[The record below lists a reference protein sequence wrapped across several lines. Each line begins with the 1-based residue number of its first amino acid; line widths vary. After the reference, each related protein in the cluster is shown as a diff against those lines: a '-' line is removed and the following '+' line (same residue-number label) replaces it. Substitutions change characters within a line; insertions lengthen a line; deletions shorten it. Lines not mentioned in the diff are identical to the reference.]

1 MFFDILK
8 QAWDALRHHTVRS
21 VLTMLGIIWGI
32 VAVTILIAYG
42 NGFRFALVRAFE
54 AFGKSAVVC
63 WPGQTSEQAGGQRAG
78 RPIRFQI
85 EDVKRIEEECTLVKA
100 VSPEIFR
107 RTQARHGDRTHSIG
121 VRGVYPVYSE
131 IRNEVP
137 SEGRFFSSEDMMD
150 HRRVVVLGAEIKT
163 KLFGSSSA
171 VGETV
176 TINGVRFLVIGTM
189 EKKVQFSN
197 YFTSDDEC
205 GFIPFTTAGD
215 IWSAKYLSVIVF
227 SSVSPS
233 MEPAAME
240 QVRAAV
246 AKRQG
251 FQPKDMMAMRM
262 FGREQFRPIIDGI
275 SIGLQLL
282 LMFIGVLTLSIGSVG
297 VMNIMLVSVSERTRE
312 IGIRRAIGATRRQI
326 LAQFLWEALVL
337 TVGGGVIGMA
347 LSFAVAGVIDT
358 LPFLGPMFEDTSGK
372 GDIHLRISA
381 TTLLLS
387 SGILIVIGLL
397 SGLFPAIRASKLEPV
412 EALRYE

>member
-1 MFFDILK
+1 MFLDILK
-8 QAWDALRHHTVRS
+8 QAWDALRHHTLRS

-42 NGFRFALVRAFE
+42 DGFRFAIVRAFE
-54 AFGKSAVVC
+54 AFGRSAVVC

-78 RPIRFQI
+78 RPVRFQM
-85 EDVKRIEEECTLVKA
+85 EDIKAIEEQCTLVKA

-107 RTQARHGDRTHSIG
+107 RTDARHGDRTTSIG

-137 SEGRFFSSEDMMD
+137 SEGRFFSSEDMLE
-150 HRRVVVLGAEIKT
+150 HRRVVVLGEEIKT

-171 VGETV
+171 VGETI

-197 YFTSDDEC
+197 YFTSDDRC

-215 IWSAKYLSVIVF
+215 IWNAKYLNVIVF
-227 SSVSPS
+227 ASVSPS

-246 AKRQG
+246 ARRLG
-251 FQPKDMMAMRM
+251 FQPKDRMAIRM
-262 FGREQFRPIIDGI
+262 FGREQFRPVIDGI
-275 SIGLQLL
+275 TIGIELL
-282 LMFIGVLTLSIGSVG
+282 LMFIGILTLSIGSVG

-326 LAQFLWEALVL
+326 LTQFLWEALVL
-337 TVGGGVIGMA
+337 TVGGGIIGMA

-358 LPFLGPMFEDTSGK
+358 LPFLGPMYEDTSGK
-372 GDIHLRISA
+372 GDIHLRIST

-387 SGILIVIGLL
+387 SGILILIGIL
-397 SGLFPAIRASKLEPV
+397 SGLFPAVRAARVEPV

>member
-107 RTQARHGDRTHSIG
+107 RTEARHGDRTHSIG

-215 IWSAKYLSVIVF
+215 IWNAKYLSVIVF

-326 LAQFLWEALVL
+326 LTQFLWEALVL
-337 TVGGGVIGMA
+337 TVGGGIIGMA

-397 SGLFPAIRASKLEPV
+397 SGLFPAVRASRLEPV
-412 EALRYE
+412 EALRYG